1 MLRHWRWLIR
11 LGFRLLY
18 NELAFTYDWV
28 SAITSVGQW
37 REWQRRA
44 LPRLAEPPR
53 VLEMAHG
60 TGNTLIDLTRA
71 GFRPVGIDLSP
82 HMGQIARRKLARHGL
97 TAPLVRGRA
106 EALPFASGCFPS
118 IVATFPTEY
127 IIEPRAL
134 AEFRRVLQS
143 ADPASGT
150 PAGRL
155 VFVPTARITAGSLAH
170 RLAAWL
176 FSATGQAGP
185 WPPQVEA
192 RYRAAGFRVRVE
204 SDLLPWSEVVI
215 VIAEKAGA

>member
-1 MLRHWRWLIR
+1 M
-11 LGFRLLY
+11 
-18 NELAFTYDWV
+18 

-37 REWQRRA
+37 RAWQRRA
-44 LPRLAEPPR
+44 LPRLPSGR

-60 TGNTLIDLTRA
+60 TGDTLIDLAEA
-71 GFRPVGIDLSP
+71 GFQPIGIDQSP
-82 HMGQIARRKLARHGL
+82 YMGGIARRKLARRGL
-97 TAPLVRGRA
+97 RLPLVRGRA
-106 EALPFASGCFPS
+106 EALPFASGSFPA

-127 IIEPRAL
+127 IIEPKAL
-134 AEFRRVLQS
+134 AEFHRVLQS
-143 ADPASGT
+143 AQPASGR

-155 VFVPTARITAGSLAH
+155 VFVPVARITGDSMAH

-192 RYRAAGFRVRVE
+192 RYRAARFRARTE

-215 VIAEKAGA
+215 VIAEKADG